1 MTSSLSSHLGRSVRA
16 ADYVAKVVRP
26 EIQALAAYAVP
37 KAEGMVKLDAMENP
51 YAVPAP
57 VRARMEAA
65 LARVAVNRYPD
76 GSADATRQALRRA
89 LGIPAGLEVLLGN
102 GSDELI
108 QIVTST
114 LASPGAT
121 MLAPE
126 PSFVMYH
133 RSALFAG
140 MRFVGVSLKPDFGLD
155 RPAMLAAI
163 EREQPALVFI
173 AYPNNPTGNLFAR
186 EDIEAILSAAPGLVV
201 VDEAYYVFSDASFLP
216 EVARHAN
223 LLLIRTVSKVGM
235 AGLRLGYAIGAPEW
249 MAELDKVRP
258 PYNVNAL
265 TQAAAVEL
273 LADTAWIGEQAKAI
287 RSERSRIETALER
300 LPGTAVFPTQTNFV
314 LVRVHD
320 ANAVFEGLKARR
332 ILVKNVNGW
341 HPLLAHCLRITIGTP
356 EENDVLLAACN
367 ELCR

>member
-1 MTSSLSSHLGRSVRA
+1 MPLSSPLRVGPTAGA
-16 ADYVAKVVRP
+16 ADFVAKVVRP
-26 EIQALAAYAVP
+26 EIRALSSYAVH

-51 YAVPAP
+51 YSLPAP

-76 GSADATRQALRRA
+76 GAADATREALRRA
-89 LGIPAGLEVLLGN
+89 LGVPAGLEVLLGN

-114 LASPGAT
+114 LASAGAS
-121 MLAPE
+121 MLAPD
-126 PSFVMYH
+126 PSFVMYQ
-133 RSALFAG
+133 RNALVAG
-140 MRFVGVSLKPDFGLD
+140 MRFVGVRLRPDFGLD
-155 RPAMLAAI
+155 LPATLAAI
-163 EREQPALVFI
+163 ERERPALTFI

-186 EDIEAILSAAPGLVV
+186 ADVEAILRAAPGLVV
-201 VDEAYYVFSDASFLP
+201 VDEAYYAFSDASFLP
-216 EVARHAN
+216 DVARYPN

-235 AGLRLGYAIGAPEW
+235 AGLRLGYAVGAPEW
-249 MAELDKVRP
+249 IAELDKVRP

-287 RSERSRIETALER
+287 RSERARIETALKR
-300 LPGTAVFPTQTNFV
+300 LPGTMVFATQTNFI
-314 LVRVHD
+314 LVRVRGAD
-320 ANAVFEGLKARR
+320 AVFEGLKARR
-332 ILVKNVNGW
+332 ILVKNVSGW
-341 HPLLAHCLRITIGTP
+341 HALLENCLRITIGTP
-356 EENDVLLAACN
+356 EENDLLLAACN